1 LKNKNKSS
9 WETLHGVCLTLQK
22 IDKSLNFTSLK
33 NIVEILKDIIERTD
47 KDKNSFTVNSIAGQ
61 AVVQLFISLYLTQK
75 EDALLELN
83 DYFKTVVH
91 PILIFMFNHP
101 EAQVLD
107 GAGSS
112 FNLLLKKLPNL
123 IEKEELMICLFKK

>member
-1 LKNKNKSS
+1 
-9 WETLHGVCLTLQK
+9 
-22 IDKSLNFTSLK
+22 LNFTSLK

-61 AVVQLFISLYLTQK
+61 AVVQLFISFYLTQK
-75 EDALLELN
+75 EDALMELG
-83 DYFKTVVH
+83 DYFKSVVH

-107 GAGSS
+107 GAGSR
-112 FNLLLKKLPNL
+112 
-123 IEKEELMICLFKK
+123 